1 VDDLQQELERGKQA
15 EDFLKYTQEHP
26 YFNGLIERVG
36 LQYAQSILSLDPNEP
51 DVFVRLRCR
60 MQGAAEVIDA
70 IHGDIY
76 LGAEAF
82 KKLTGVTEEPKG
94 LL

>member
-1 VDDLQQELERGKQA
+1 MDLQQQLEIGKQA

-26 YFNGLIERVG
+26 YFTNLLERVKLEYARRILG
-36 LQYAQSILSLDPNEP
+36 LEP
-51 DVFVRLRCR
+51 
-60 MQGAAEVIDA
+60 IDKNDFTLYRSAMIA
-70 IHGDIY
+70 IDEIMNSVSGDIY